1 MNSILPPIAAVH
13 PHSLTYHG
21 DERIDPYYWLRDDT
35 RSDPAVL
42 DYLQAENGYT
52 EAMLRPT
59 EALQKTLYQEM
70 VDRQL
75 PDDSSVPYYLK
86 GYWYRSRYLPEQEYP
101 LYERLAAR
109 PDAPTELLLDG
120 NQRAGD
126 SDFYNLGAL
135 EISPSNHWMACSE
148 DYVSRQ
154 QMYFRT

>member
-59 EALQKTLYQEM
+59 EALQ
-70 VDRQL
+70 R
-75 PDDSSVPYYLK
+75 
-86 GYWYRSRYLPEQEYP
+86 RYI
-101 LYERLAAR
+101 RKWSIASCRMTAR
-109 PDAPTELLLDG
+109 CRIT
-120 NQRAGD
+120 
-126 SDFYNLGAL
+126 
-135 EISPSNHWMACSE
+135 
-148 DYVSRQ
+148 
-154 QMYFRT
+154 